1 MAKKSKP
8 TKRRVAS
15 KFKNKNIDFFNIEND
30 EDEEFDVAGEY
41 TVIRNSAG
49 KIIGVKPIGGSS
61 AGSSS
66 APMDGPW
73 SLDPPGPS
81 RMQNLMDNISNAS
94 KFGFMKKGGQIKKG
108 IKKRKKI
115 KGVGKALRG
124 YGKAMK

>member
-8 TKRRVAS
+8 TKRRTAS
-15 KFKNKNIDFFNIEND
+15 KFKNKNIDFFDIEND

-49 KIIGVKPIGGSS
+49 KIIGVKPIGGSRP
-61 AGSSS
+61 SS

>member
-1 MAKKSKP
+1 MAKKRKL
-8 TKRRVAS
+8 KRRTAS
-15 KFKNKNIDFFNIEND
+15 KFKNKNIDFFDIEND

-41 TVIRNSAG
+41 SVIRDSDG
-49 KIIGVKPIGGSS
+49 KIIGVKSIGGSFP
-61 AGSSS
+61 SS

>member
-1 MAKKSKP
+1 MAKKRKL
-8 TKRRVAS
+8 KRRTAS
-15 KFKNKNIDFFNIEND
+15 KFKNKNIDFFDIEND

-41 TVIRNSAG
+41 SVIRDSDG
-49 KIIGVKPIGGSS
+49 KIIGVKSIGGSRP
-61 AGSSS
+61 SS